1 MTVDINTIL
10 SGLTVV
16 VLAILALLQAGA
28 KRGLERSAELFVNN
42 ANWSR
47 ELAQQLERARGL
59 GRQEARLDSYG
70 ALWKELRTLAIYD
83 TASIDRT
90 AIADLSSRLSD
101 WYFSPK
107 GGLLLTEH
115 VREFHFALQDL
126 LQAAVRYP
134 DAPVDRPPSGEPRE
148 RLLAIVRADHL
159 DGAEQTLVALKDLPA
174 REGRPSPRHSARNGA
189 PISAP
194 SPPTGPTSQP
204 PIASWFSNRSAAPC
218 APRWPTTSK
227 PACPSSRGQS
237 VRATSSTT
245 GSAPSKLTARAISAS

>member
-115 VREFHFALQDL
+115 VREFYFALQDL

-174 REGRPSPRHSARNGA
+174 REWQAV
-189 PISAP
+189 
-194 SPPTGPTSQP
+194 
-204 PIASWFSNRSAAPC
+204 AA
-218 APRWPTTSK
+218 AL
-227 PACPSSRGQS
+227 GQKW
-237 VRATSSTT
+237 RADIRT
-245 GSAPSKLTARAISAS
+245 LTAHWPDLAATDRFVVLQQVSSALRTTMANDIETRMP